1 MKFNEKLISLRRA
14 KGLSQEQLANQINVS
29 RQAVSKWETAESQ
42 PDLAKLIL
50 LSDVFDSSLDEL
62 CGRKDETPEADIIQ
76 IDTGRAETGPVWRWF
91 AALVLSLIIGFAGG
105 ATLSRHLFPAVIQQV
120 IDPITI
126 SSLKLYPELTNQK
139 IRVLFSP
146 SVANENFSFYVQKVD
161 SFGQSSTYP
170 VIYNQGTCVSDVLI
184 DHFDGDF
191 TLYAVIN
198 DGTYE
203 HTTGLIQISGLDAS
217 GYNFEELWNQ

>member
-1 MKFNEKLISLRRA
+1 MNFNETLISLRRA

-50 LSDVFDSSLDEL
+50 LSEVFDRSLDEL
-62 CGRKDETPEADIIQ
+62 CGRVDETRKTENVQVDSGRKQ
-76 IDTGRAETGPVWRWF
+76 IRPVWRWS
-91 AALVLSLIIGFAGG
+91 AAIFLSLIIGFAGG
-105 ATLSRHLFPAVIQQV
+105 AVLSRYLFPAVIQQV
-120 IDPITI
+120 IDPVTI
-126 SSLKLYPELTNQK
+126 SSLMLYPELTNQK

-146 SVANENFSFYVQKVD
+146 SVANDSFSFHVQKVD
-161 SFGQSSTYP
+161 SFGQSSIYP
-170 VIYNQGTCVSDVLI
+170 AIYSQGTCVSDVLI
-184 DHFDGDF
+184 DNSYGDF

-203 HTTGLIQISGLDAS
+203 HTTGLIQISGMSAS

>member
-1 MKFNEKLISLRRA
+1 MNFNETLISLRRA

-50 LSDVFDSSLDEL
+50 LSDVFDRSLDEL
-62 CGRKDETPEADIIQ
+62 CGRKGEIPEAEIIQ
-76 IDTGRAETGPVWRWF
+76 IDNDRAKIRPVWRWS
-91 AALVLSLIIGFAGG
+91 AALVLSLIIGFVGG
-105 ATLSRHLFPAVIQQV
+105 AVLSRHLFPAVIRQV
-120 IDPITI
+120 IDPVTI
-126 SSLKLYPELTNQK
+126 SSLTLYPELSNQK

-146 SVANENFSFYVQKVD
+146 SVANESFSFHVQKVD

-170 VIYNQGTCVSDVLI
+170 AIYSQGTCVSDVLI
-184 DHFDGDF
+184 DHYNGDF

-203 HTTGLIQISGLDAS
+203 HTKGLIQISGLSAS

>member
-1 MKFNEKLISLRRA
+1 MNFNETLISLRRA

-42 PDLAKLIL
+42 PDLSKLIL
-50 LSDVFDSSLDEL
+50 LSEVFDRSLDDL
-62 CGRKDETPEADIIQ
+62 CGRKEEAPESEKIQ
-76 IDTGRAETGPVWRWF
+76 TDNISSQIRPVWRWS
-91 AALVLSLIIGFAGG
+91 AALALSLIIGFASG
-105 ATLSRHLFPAVIQQV
+105 AALSRHLFPAVIRQV
-120 IDPITI
+120 IDPVTI
-126 SSLKLYPELTNQK
+126 SSLTLYPELSNQK

-146 SVANENFSFYVQKVD
+146 SVANESFSFHVQKVD

-170 VIYNQGTCVSDVLI
+170 AIYRQGTCVSEVLI
-184 DHFDGDF
+184 DHSNIDF

-203 HTTGLIQISGLDAS
+203 HTTGLIKISGLYES

>member
-1 MKFNEKLISLRRA
+1 MKFNETLISLRRA

-50 LSDVFDSSLDEL
+50 LSEVLGRSLDEL
-62 CGRKDETPEADIIQ
+62 CGREDKTPKAEKNQ
-76 IDTGRAETGPVWRWF
+76 IDNTRTQRRPAWRWPI
-91 AALVLSLIIGFAGG
+91 ALVLSLIIGFAGG
-105 ATLSRHLFPAVIQQV
+105 AALSRHLFPAVIRQV

-126 SSLKLYPELTNQK
+126 SSLTLYPELSNQK

-146 SVANENFSFYVQKVD
+146 SVANDTFSFHVQKVD

-170 VIYNQGTCVSDVLI
+170 AIYRQGTCVSDVLI
-184 DHFDGDF
+184 DQSNGDF

-198 DGTYE
+198 DGVYE
-203 HTTGLIQISGLDAS
+203 HTTGLIQISGLYES